1 MIQLDASYAACQG
14 IAQVSGS
21 NFYRAFD
28 FLRLDR
34 RRAMTALYAFS
45 RLADDA
51 TDGDSDQTWRA
62 EDWVQ
67 WIEGLDQN
75 PSPNR
80 LEPLEAIRLALAD
93 SVERFAIPKELL
105 KQIVLGVDQDSRP
118 QVIEHYDQLQSYMY
132 RVASA
137 VGLSC
142 MAIWSTKGVPLV
154 GTREHRMAVDC
165 GHAFQLTNILRDLV
179 EDAQRGR
186 MYLAQE
192 DLVRFG
198 FHRESLIQALRGSD
212 RARGVHEVEQLGDWN
227 GLMRLYCQRAEGCY
241 DQARGL
247 GSHLDAD
254 GQRMFAM
261 IWQTYYQIFKQI
273 QDDPRSPLIGRPS
286 LGLPQKI
293 KLYVSHAFTPWFR
306 SIIAPEPRT
315 TFRSDAMWEGSPRV
329 AVVGGGLAGIQTAMH
344 LSKHGC
350 ETWLIE
356 SRSRLGGRVG
366 SFIDPQSGQAID
378 YCQHVGMRCCGELI
392 RFIEETGQRDQWQ
405 EQSTLWF
412 RSRAGKP
419 FQAAAWPLPAPFHL
433 SGLLLKWPDLSL
445 VDRIAIASALGKLIR
460 TRPTRDFERQ
470 MALEWLKAQRQPRN
484 AIDSFWSTILVS
496 ALGEQLPRITMGSVH
511 KVMIDGFA
519 ATKDAYHLLVP
530 QRSLSEL
537 IDQAA
542 QESLAKIGVRLVVGQ
557 AVEGLSRNPSGTWG
571 VGVKTK
577 SDSAVKLPLLP
588 DRSELPAMPAMP
600 AMPEFQAVVLAVPWH
615 RLGTILRDTGLEH
628 LPGAAK
634 TLSDVQGLESAP
646 ITGVHT
652 WWSKKWFNDPH
663 AILIDRLCQWVFPG
677 PGESDPNASEH
688 YYQIVISGSRDL
700 PKGDTEAVL
709 RSVESDLREV
719 FPELGNSGAKL
730 LRGKVVTDPQSV
742 FSVSR
747 GHDESRLDTATFGAQ
762 GLFLAGDWTATG
774 WPATMEGALR
784 SGSLAANQV
793 LHYVGRAAEVS
804 VDR

>member
-1 MIQLDASYAACQG
+1 MIQLDASYAACQQ
-14 IAQVSGS
+14 IAQASGS

-51 TDGDSDQTWRA
+51 TDGDSDQKASDRNWQA
-62 EDWVQ
+62 EDWLV

-75 PSPNR
+75 PSPSR
-80 LEPLEAIRLALAD
+80 LEPLAAIRLALAD

-118 QVIEHYDQLQSYMY
+118 QVIEQYDQLQSYMY

-142 MAIWSTKGVPLV
+142 MAIWSTTGVPLA
-154 GTREHRMAVDC
+154 GTSEHRMAVDC

-198 FHRESLIQALRGSD
+198 FHRDSLIEALRGSD
-212 RARGVHEVEQLGDWN
+212 LARRGQGVEKLGDWK

-261 IWQTYYQIFKQI
+261 IWQTYHQIFKQI
-273 QDDPRSPLIGRPS
+273 QEDPSSPLVGRPS

-306 SIIAPEPRT
+306 SLRAPEPRT
-315 TFRSDAMWEGSPRV
+315 TFRSDAMWEGAPRV

-344 LSKHGC
+344 LAKHGC

-366 SFIDPQSGQAID
+366 SFSDPQSGQAID

-392 RFIEETGQRDQWQ
+392 RFIEDTGQRDQWH

-412 RSRAGKP
+412 RSRAGRP

-433 SGLLLKWPDLSL
+433 SGLLLKWPDLSP

-470 MALEWLKAQRQPRN
+470 MALEWLKRQRQPRN

-537 IDQAA
+537 IDQTAG
-542 QESLAKIGVRLVVGQ
+542 ESLARIGVRLVAGQ
-557 AVEGLSRNPSGTWG
+557 AVEGLSRSGSGTWSLG
-571 VGVKTK
+571 LKTK
-577 SDSAVKLPLLP
+577 SDSASKLPA
-588 DRSELPAMPAMP
+588 LPALPEMSALPA
-600 AMPEFQAVVLAVPWH
+600 FQAVVLAVPWH
-615 RLGTILRDTGLEH
+615 RLGGILSGATIDN
-628 LPGAAK
+628 LPDGAK
-634 TLSDVQGLESAP
+634 TLGDVQSLESAP

-677 PGESDPNASEH
+677 PGESDSNASEH

-700 PKGDTEAVL
+700 PKGDSEAVL
-709 RSVESDLREV
+709 RSVEADLREV
-719 FPELGNSGAKL
+719 FPELGSSGAKL
-730 LRGKVVTDPQSV
+730 IRGKVVTDPQSV

-747 GHDESRLDTATFGAQ
+747 GHDQSRLETARFGAQ

-784 SGSLAANQV
+784 SGSLAASQV

>member
-1 MIQLDASYAACQG
+1 MIQLDASYAACQR
-14 IAQVSGS
+14 IAQASGS
-21 NFYRAFD
+21 NFYRAFN

-51 TDGDSDQTWRA
+51 TDGDSDPKASDQRWQA
-62 EDWVQ
+62 EDWLE
-67 WIEGLDQN
+67 WIDGLDQN

-118 QVIEHYDQLQSYMY
+118 ESIEHYDQLQSYMY

-142 MAIWSTKGVPLV
+142 MAIWSTKGVPLA
-154 GTREHRMAVDC
+154 GTSEHRMAVDC

-198 FHRESLIQALRGSD
+198 LHRDSLIEALRGSD
-212 RARGVHEVEQLGDWN
+212 MARRGQGVEKLGDWK

-261 IWQTYYQIFKQI
+261 IWQTYHQIFKQI
-273 QDDPRSPLIGRPS
+273 QDDPSSPLVGRPS

-306 SIIAPEPRT
+306 SLRAPEPRP
-315 TFRSDAMWEGSPRV
+315 TFRSDAMWEGAPRV

-344 LSKHGC
+344 LAKHGC

-366 SFIDPQSGQAID
+366 SFTDPQSGQAID

-392 RFIEETGQRDQWQ
+392 RFIEDTGQRDQWN

-433 SGLLLKWPDLSL
+433 SGLLLKWPDLSP

-537 IDQAA
+537 IDQTAK
-542 QESLAKIGVRLVVGQ
+542 ESLARIGVRLVAGQ
-557 AVEGLSRNPSGTWG
+557 AVEGLSRSGSGTWSLG
-571 VGVKTK
+571 FKTK
-577 SDSAVKLPLLP
+577 SDSASKLLALP
-588 DRSELPAMPAMP
+588 EIPAL
-600 AMPEFQAVVLAVPWH
+600 PEFQAVVLAVPWH

-634 TLSDVQGLESAP
+634 SLSDVHGLESAP

-677 PGESDPNASEH
+677 PGESDPNASAH

-700 PKGDTEAVL
+700 PKGDSEAVL
-709 RSVESDLREV
+709 RSVEADLREV

>member
-1 MIQLDASYAACQG
+1 MIQLDASYAACQQ
-14 IAQVSGS
+14 IAQASGS

-51 TDGDSDQTWRA
+51 TDDESDPKASDQRWQA
-62 EDWVQ
+62 EHWLQ

-75 PSPNR
+75 PSPCR

-118 QVIEHYDQLQSYMY
+118 QVIEGYNQLQSYMY

-142 MAIWSTKGVPLV
+142 IAIWSTTGVPLA
-154 GTREHRMAVDC
+154 GTSEHRMAVDC

-198 FHRESLIQALRGSD
+198 FHRDSLIEALRGSD
-212 RARGVHEVEQLGDWN
+212 MARRGQGVEKLGDWE
-227 GLMRLYCQRAEGCY
+227 GLMRLYCQRAEGCF

-261 IWQTYYQIFKQI
+261 IWQTYHRIFKHI
-273 QDDPRSPLIGRPS
+273 QDDPSSPLVGRPS

-306 SIIAPEPRT
+306 SLRAPEPRT
-315 TFRSDAMWEGSPRV
+315 TFRSDAISEGAPRV

-344 LSKHGC
+344 LAKHGC

-366 SFIDPQSGQAID
+366 SFTDPQSGQAID

-392 RFIEETGQRDQWQ
+392 RFIEDTGQRDHWH

-433 SGLLLKWPDLSL
+433 SGLLLKWPDLSPL
-445 VDRIAIASALGKLIR
+445 DRIAIASALGKLIR

-470 MALEWLKAQRQPRN
+470 MALEWLKTQRQPRN

-537 IDQAA
+537 IDQTAK
-542 QESLAKIGVRLVVGQ
+542 ESLARIGVRLVAGQ
-557 AVEGLSRNPSGTWG
+557 AVEGLRRSGSGTWSLG
-571 VGVKTK
+571 LKTK
-577 SDSAVKLPLLP
+577 SDSASKLLTLP
-588 DRSELPAMPAMP
+588 EIPAL
-600 AMPEFQAVVLAVPWH
+600 PEFQAVVLAVPWH
-615 RLGTILRDTGLEH
+615 RLGVI
-628 LPGAAK
+628 
-634 TLSDVQGLESAP
+634 LSDATIDSLPDGARTLGDVQSLESAP

-677 PGESDPNASEH
+677 PGESDPNAYEH

-700 PKGDTEAVL
+700 PKGDSEAVL
-709 RSVESDLREV
+709 RSVETDLREV

-747 GHDESRLDTATFGAQ
+747 GHDQSRLDTAAFGAQ

>member
-14 IAQVSGS
+14 IAQASGS

-51 TDGDSDQTWRA
+51 TDGQSDSKSSDQNWQA
-62 EDWVQ
+62 EDWLE

-75 PSPNR
+75 PSPSR

-118 QVIEHYDQLQSYMY
+118 QSIEHYGQLQSYMY

-142 MAIWSTKGVPLV
+142 TAIWSTKGVPLA
-154 GTREHRMAVDC
+154 GTSEHHMAVDC

-186 MYLAQE
+186 MYLAHE
-192 DLVRFG
+192 DLMRFG
-198 FHRESLIQALRGSD
+198 FDRVALIEALRVSD
-212 RARGVHEVEQLGDWN
+212 PDSGGQGVEKLGDWK

-241 DQARGL
+241 DQAWGL
-247 GSHLDAD
+247 GQHLDAD

-261 IWQTYYQIFKQI
+261 IWQTYHQIFKQI
-273 QDDPRSPLIGRPS
+273 QNDPRSPLVGRPS

-306 SIIAPEPRT
+306 SLRAPAPRT
-315 TFRSDAMWEGSPRV
+315 IFRSDAMGQGAPRV

-344 LSKHGC
+344 LAKHGC

-366 SFIDPQSGQAID
+366 SFTDPQSGQPID

-392 RFIEETGQRDQWQ
+392 RFIEDTGQREQWH

-419 FQAAAWPLPAPFHL
+419 FQAAAWPLPVPFHL
-433 SGLLLKWPDLSL
+433 SGLLFKWPDLSPL
-445 VDRIAIASALGKLIR
+445 DRIAIASALGKLIR

-470 MALEWLKAQRQPRN
+470 MALDWLKAQRQPRN

-537 IDQAA
+537 IDQTAKA
-542 QESLAKIGVRLVVGQ
+542 SLARIGVRLVAGQ
-557 AVEGLSRNPSGTWG
+557 GVEGLRRSGSGTWSLG
-571 VGVKTK
+571 IKTK
-577 SDSAVKLPLLP
+577 SDSVANL
-588 DRSELPAMPAMP
+588 SEFPQV
-600 AMPEFQAVVLAVPWH
+600 PEFQAVVLAVPWH
-615 RLGTILRDTGLEH
+615 RLGMILSDATIDSLPDGGKILRD
-628 LPGAAK
+628 
-634 TLSDVQGLESAP
+634 VQSLESAP

-677 PGESDPNASEH
+677 PSESDPNASEH

-700 PKGDTEAVL
+700 PKGDSEAVL
-709 RSVESDLREV
+709 RSVEADLREV
-719 FPELGNSGAKL
+719 FPELVRSGAEL

-747 GHDESRLDTATFGAQ
+747 GHDQSRLETATFGAQ

-784 SGSLAANQV
+784 SGSLAASQV

>member
-1 MIQLDASYAACQG
+1 MIQLDASYAACQQ
-14 IAQVSGS
+14 IAQASGS

-51 TDGDSDQTWRA
+51 TDGDSDPKAPDQRWQA
-62 EDWVQ
+62 EDWLE
-67 WIEGLDQN
+67 WIDGLDQN
-75 PSPNR
+75 ASPRR
-80 LEPLEAIRLALAD
+80 LESLEAIRLALAD

-118 QVIEHYDQLQSYMY
+118 ESIEHYDQLQSYMY

-142 MAIWSTKGVPLV
+142 MAIWSTKGVPLA
-154 GTREHRMAVDC
+154 GTSEHRMAVDC

-198 FHRESLIQALRGSD
+198 FHRDSLIEALRGSD
-212 RARGVHEVEQLGDWN
+212 VARRGQGVEKLGDWK

-247 GSHLDAD
+247 VSHLDAD

-261 IWQTYYQIFKQI
+261 IWQTYHQIFKQI
-273 QDDPRSPLIGRPS
+273 QGDPSSPLVGRPS

-306 SIIAPEPRT
+306 SLRAPEPRT
-315 TFRSDAMWEGSPRV
+315 TFRSDAMWEGAPRV

-344 LSKHGC
+344 LAKHGC

-366 SFIDPQSGQAID
+366 SFTDPQSGQAID

-392 RFIEETGQRDQWQ
+392 RFIEDTGQRDQWH

-433 SGLLLKWPDLSL
+433 SGLLLKWPDLSPL
-445 VDRIAIASALGKLIR
+445 DRIAIASALGKLIR

-537 IDQAA
+537 IDQTAK
-542 QESLAKIGVRLVVGQ
+542 ESLARIGVRLVAGQ
-557 AVEGLSRNPSGTWG
+557 AVEGLRRSGSGTWSLG
-571 VGVKTK
+571 LKTK
-577 SDSAVKLPLLP
+577 SDSASKLLALP
-588 DRSELPAMPAMP
+588 EIPAL
-600 AMPEFQAVVLAVPWH
+600 PEFQAVVLAVPWH
-615 RLGTILRDTGLEH
+615 RLGVILSDATIGS
-628 LPGAAK
+628 LPDGAK
-634 TLSDVQGLESAP
+634 TLRDVQSLESAP

-700 PKGDTEAVL
+700 PKGDSEAVL
-709 RSVESDLREV
+709 RSVEADLREV

>member
-14 IAQVSGS
+14 IAQASGS

-51 TDGDSDQTWRA
+51 TDGDSDPKASDQKASDQNWQA

-93 SVERFAIPKELL
+93 SVKRFAIPKELL

-154 GTREHRMAVDC
+154 GTREHQMAVDC

-198 FHRESLIQALRGSD
+198 FHREPLIEALSGTD
-212 RARGVHEVEQLGDWN
+212 RARGVQVVEKLGDWN

-306 SIIAPEPRT
+306 SIIAPEPRM
-315 TFRSDAMWEGSPRV
+315 TFRSDAIWEGAPRV

-344 LSKHGC
+344 LAKHGC

-433 SGLLLKWPDLSL
+433 SGLLLKWPDLSP

-542 QESLAKIGVRLVVGQ
+542 RESLARIGVRLVVGQ

-571 VGVKTK
+571 VGMKSK
-577 SDSAVKLPLLP
+577 SDPGSKLP
-588 DRSELPAMPAMP
+588 ELP
-600 AMPEFQAVVLAVPWH
+600 AMPEFQAVVVAVPWH
-615 RLGTILRDTGLEH
+615 RLGTILRDAGLAQ

-634 TLSDVQGLESAP
+634 SLSDVQGLESAP

-677 PGESDPNASEH
+677 PGESDPNACEH

-709 RSVESDLREV
+709 RSVEADLREV

-762 GLFLAGDWTATG
+762 GMFLAGDWTATG

-804 VDR
+804 IDR

>member
-1 MIQLDASYAACQG
+1 MIQLDASYAECQG
-14 IAQVSGS
+14 IAQASGS

-51 TDGDSDQTWRA
+51 TDGDSEQKALDQTWRA

-93 SVERFAIPKELL
+93 SVERFAIPKDLL

-142 MAIWSTKGVPLV
+142 MAIWSTKGVPLA

-198 FHRESLIQALRGSD
+198 FHRDSLIEALSGTD
-212 RARGVHEVEQLGDWN
+212 RARGVQGVEKLGDWN

-247 GSHLDAD
+247 GTHLDAD

-261 IWQTYYQIFKQI
+261 IWQTYHQIFKQI
-273 QDDPRSPLIGRPS
+273 QDDPRAPLVGRPS

-306 SIIAPEPRT
+306 SMIATEPRT
-315 TFRSDAMWEGSPRV
+315 TFRSDTMWEGVPRV

-344 LSKHGC
+344 LAKHGC

-366 SFIDPQSGQAID
+366 SFIDPQSNQAID

-433 SGLLLKWPDLSL
+433 SGLLLKWPDLSP

-542 QESLAKIGVRLVVGQ
+542 RESLAKIGVRLVVGQ
-557 AVEGLSRNPSGTWG
+557 AAEGLSRNPSGTWSLG
-571 VGVKTK
+571 MKSK
-577 SDSAVKLPLLP
+577 SDPGSKLPLLTDMP
-588 DRSELPAMPAMP
+588 ELP

-615 RLGTILRDTGLEH
+615 RLGTIMRDTGLAH
-628 LPGAAK
+628 LPGATK

-709 RSVESDLREV
+709 RSVEADLREV

-742 FSVSR
+742 FSVSW

>member
-1 MIQLDASYAACQG
+1 MIQLDASYAACQQ
-14 IAQVSGS
+14 IALASGS

-51 TDGDSDQTWRA
+51 TDGDSDPNASDQNWQA
-62 EDWVQ
+62 EDWLE

-75 PSPNR
+75 PSPSR

-118 QVIEHYDQLQSYMY
+118 ESIEHYDQLQSYMY

-142 MAIWSTKGVPLV
+142 MAIWSTKGVPLA
-154 GTREHRMAVDC
+154 GTSEHRMAVDC

-186 MYLAQE
+186 IYLAQE

-198 FHRESLIQALRGSD
+198 FRRDSLIEALRGSD
-212 RARGVHEVEQLGDWN
+212 VARRGQGVEKLGDWK

-261 IWQTYYQIFKQI
+261 IWQTYHQIFKQI
-273 QDDPRSPLIGRPS
+273 QDDPSSPLVGRPS

-306 SIIAPEPRT
+306 SLRAPEPRT
-315 TFRSDAMWEGSPRV
+315 TFRSDAMWEGAPRV

-344 LSKHGC
+344 LAKHGC

-366 SFIDPQSGQAID
+366 SFTDPQSGQAID

-392 RFIEETGQRDQWQ
+392 RFIEDTGQREQWH

-433 SGLLLKWPDLSL
+433 SGLLLKWPDLSP
-445 VDRIAIASALGKLIR
+445 VDRIAIAMALGKLIR

-537 IDQAA
+537 IDQTAK
-542 QESLAKIGVRLVVGQ
+542 ESLARIGVRLVAGQ
-557 AVEGLSRNPSGTWG
+557 AVEGLSRSGSGTWSLG
-571 VGVKTK
+571 LKTK
-577 SDSAVKLPLLP
+577 SDSASKLLALP
-588 DRSELPAMPAMP
+588 EIPAL
-600 AMPEFQAVVLAVPWH
+600 PEFQGVVLAVPWH
-615 RLGTILRDTGLEH
+615 RLGTILGDATIGS
-628 LPGAAK
+628 LPDGAK
-634 TLSDVQGLESAP
+634 TLRDVQSLESAP

-677 PGESDPNASEH
+677 PSESDPNASEH

-700 PKGDTEAVL
+700 PKGDSEAVL
-709 RSVESDLREV
+709 RSVEADLREV

-747 GHDESRLDTATFGAQ
+747 GHDQSRLETATFGAQ

>member
-1 MIQLDASYAACQG
+1 MIQLDASYAACQQ
-14 IAQVSGS
+14 IAQASGS

-51 TDGDSDQTWRA
+51 TDGDSDPKASDPNWQA
-62 EDWVQ
+62 DDWLE

-75 PSPNR
+75 PSPRR

-118 QVIEHYDQLQSYMY
+118 ESIEHYDQLQSYMY

-142 MAIWSTKGVPLV
+142 MAIWSTKGVPLA
-154 GTREHRMAVDC
+154 GTSEHRMAVDC

-198 FHRESLIQALRGSD
+198 FHRDSLIEALRGSD
-212 RARGVHEVEQLGDWN
+212 VARRGQGVEKLGDWK

-247 GSHLDAD
+247 VSHLDAD

-261 IWQTYYQIFKQI
+261 IWQTYHQIFKQI
-273 QDDPRSPLIGRPS
+273 QDDPSSPLVGRPS

-306 SIIAPEPRT
+306 SLRAPEPRT
-315 TFRSDAMWEGSPRV
+315 TFRSDAMWEGAPRV

-344 LSKHGC
+344 LAKHGC

-366 SFIDPQSGQAID
+366 SFTDPQSGQAID

-392 RFIEETGQRDQWQ
+392 RFIEDTGQRDQWH

-433 SGLLLKWPDLSL
+433 SGLLLKWPDLSPL
-445 VDRIAIASALGKLIR
+445 DRIAIASALGKLIR

-537 IDQAA
+537 IDQTAK
-542 QESLAKIGVRLVVGQ
+542 ESLARIGVRLVAGQ
-557 AVEGLSRNPSGTWG
+557 AVEGLSRSGSGTWSLG
-571 VGVKTK
+571 LKTK
-577 SDSAVKLPLLP
+577 SDSASKLLALP
-588 DRSELPAMPAMP
+588 EIPAL
-600 AMPEFQAVVLAVPWH
+600 PEFQAVVLAVPWH
-615 RLGTILRDTGLEH
+615 RLGVILSDATIGS
-628 LPGAAK
+628 LPDGAK
-634 TLSDVQGLESAP
+634 TLRDVQSLESAP

-700 PKGDTEAVL
+700 PKGDSEAVL
-709 RSVESDLREV
+709 RSVEADLREV

>member
-1 MIQLDASYAACQG
+1 MIQLDASYAACQQ
-14 IAQVSGS
+14 IAQASGS

-51 TDGDSDQTWRA
+51 TDDESDPKASDQRWQA

-118 QVIEHYDQLQSYMY
+118 QSIEHYDQLQSYMY

-142 MAIWSTKGVPLV
+142 MAIWSTKGVPLA
-154 GTREHRMAVDC
+154 GTSEHRMAVDC

-198 FHRESLIQALRGSD
+198 FHRDSLIEALRGSD
-212 RARGVHEVEQLGDWN
+212 MARRGQGVEKLGDWE

-261 IWQTYYQIFKQI
+261 IWQTYHQIFKQI
-273 QDDPRSPLIGRPS
+273 QDDPSSPLVGRPS

-306 SIIAPEPRT
+306 SLGVPEPRT
-315 TFRSDAMWEGSPRV
+315 TFRSDAISEGAPRV

-344 LSKHGC
+344 LAKHGC

-366 SFIDPQSGQAID
+366 SFTDPQSGQAID

-392 RFIEETGQRDQWQ
+392 RFIEDTGQRDHWH

-433 SGLLLKWPDLSL
+433 SGLLLKWPDLSPL
-445 VDRIAIASALGKLIR
+445 DRIAIASALGKLIR

-470 MALEWLKAQRQPRN
+470 MALEWLKTQRQPRN

-537 IDQAA
+537 IDQTAK
-542 QESLAKIGVRLVVGQ
+542 ESLARIGVRLVAGQ
-557 AVEGLSRNPSGTWG
+557 AVEGLRRSGSGTWSLG
-571 VGVKTK
+571 LKTK
-577 SDSAVKLPLLP
+577 SDSASKLLTLP
-588 DRSELPAMPAMP
+588 EIPAL
-600 AMPEFQAVVLAVPWH
+600 PEFQAVVLAVPWH
-615 RLGTILRDTGLEH
+615 RLGVI
-628 LPGAAK
+628 
-634 TLSDVQGLESAP
+634 LSDATIDSLPDGARTLGDVQSLESAP

-677 PGESDPNASEH
+677 PGESDPNAHEH

-700 PKGDTEAVL
+700 PKGDSEAVL
-709 RSVESDLREV
+709 RSVETDLREV

-747 GHDESRLDTATFGAQ
+747 GHDQSRLDTAAFGAQ

>member
-1 MIQLDASYAACQG
+1 MIQLDASYAACQQ
-14 IAQVSGS
+14 IAQASGS

-51 TDGDSDQTWRA
+51 TDGDSDPKAPDRRWQA
-62 EDWVQ
+62 EDWLE

-118 QVIEHYDQLQSYMY
+118 ESIEHYSQLQSYMY

-142 MAIWSTKGVPLV
+142 MAIWSTKGVPLA
-154 GTREHRMAVDC
+154 GTSEHRMAVDC

-198 FHRESLIQALRGSD
+198 FHRDSLIEALRGSD
-212 RARGVHEVEQLGDWN
+212 VARRGQGVEKLGDWK

-247 GSHLDAD
+247 VSHLDAD

-261 IWQTYYQIFKQI
+261 IWQTYHQIFKQI
-273 QDDPRSPLIGRPS
+273 QDDPSSPLVGRPS

-306 SIIAPEPRT
+306 SLRAPEPRT
-315 TFRSDAMWEGSPRV
+315 TFRSDAMWEGAPRV

-344 LSKHGC
+344 LAKHGC

-366 SFIDPQSGQAID
+366 SFTDPQSGQAID

-392 RFIEETGQRDQWQ
+392 RFIEDTGQRDQWH

-412 RSRAGKP
+412 RSRGGKP

-433 SGLLLKWPDLSL
+433 SGLLLKWPDLSPL
-445 VDRIAIASALGKLIR
+445 DRIAIASALGKLIR

-470 MALEWLKAQRQPRN
+470 MALEWLKAQRQPGN

-537 IDQAA
+537 IDQTAK
-542 QESLAKIGVRLVVGQ
+542 ESLARIGVRLVAGQ
-557 AVEGLSRNPSGTWG
+557 AVEGLRRSGSGTWSLG
-571 VGVKTK
+571 LKTK
-577 SDSAVKLPLLP
+577 SDSASKLLALP
-588 DRSELPAMPAMP
+588 EIPAL
-600 AMPEFQAVVLAVPWH
+600 PEFQAVVLAVPWH
-615 RLGTILRDTGLEH
+615 RLGVILSDATIGS
-628 LPGAAK
+628 LPDGAK
-634 TLSDVQGLESAP
+634 TLRDVQSLESAP

-700 PKGDTEAVL
+700 PKGDPEAVL
-709 RSVESDLREV
+709 RSVEADLREV

>member
-1 MIQLDASYAACQG
+1 MIQLDASYAACQQ
-14 IAQVSGS
+14 IAQASGS

-51 TDGDSDQTWRA
+51 TDGDSDPKAPDPNWQA
-62 EDWVQ
+62 DDWLQ

-75 PSPNR
+75 ASPRR

-105 KQIVLGVDQDSRP
+105 KQIVLGIDQDSRP
-118 QVIEHYDQLQSYMY
+118 ESIEHYDQLQSYMY

-142 MAIWSTKGVPLV
+142 MAIWSIKGVPLA
-154 GTREHRMAVDC
+154 GTSEHRMAVDC

-198 FHRESLIQALRGSD
+198 FHRDSLIEALRGSD
-212 RARGVHEVEQLGDWN
+212 MARRGQGVEKLGDWK

-261 IWQTYYQIFKQI
+261 IWQTYHQIFKQI
-273 QDDPRSPLIGRPS
+273 QDDPSSPLVGRPS

-306 SIIAPEPRT
+306 SLRAPEPRT
-315 TFRSDAMWEGSPRV
+315 TFRSDAMWEGAPRV

-344 LSKHGC
+344 LAKHGC

-366 SFIDPQSGQAID
+366 SFTDPQSGQAID

-392 RFIEETGQRDQWQ
+392 RFIEDTGQRDQWH

-433 SGLLLKWPDLSL
+433 SGLLLKWPDLSPL
-445 VDRIAIASALGKLIR
+445 DRIAIASALGKLIR

-537 IDQAA
+537 IDQTAK
-542 QESLAKIGVRLVVGQ
+542 ESLARIGVRLVAGQ
-557 AVEGLSRNPSGTWG
+557 AVEGLRRSGSGTWSLG
-571 VGVKTK
+571 LKTK
-577 SDSAVKLPLLP
+577 SDSASKLLALP
-588 DRSELPAMPAMP
+588 EIPAL
-600 AMPEFQAVVLAVPWH
+600 PEFQAVVLAVPWH
-615 RLGTILRDTGLEH
+615 RLGVILSDATIGS
-628 LPGAAK
+628 LPDGAK
-634 TLSDVQGLESAP
+634 TLRDVQSLESAP

-677 PGESDPNASEH
+677 PSESDPNASEH

-700 PKGDTEAVL
+700 PKGDPEAVL
-709 RSVESDLREV
+709 RSVEADLREV

-747 GHDESRLDTATFGAQ
+747 GHDESRLETATFGSQ

>member
-1 MIQLDASYAACQG
+1 MIQLDASYAACQQ
-14 IAQVSGS
+14 IAQASGS

-51 TDGDSDQTWRA
+51 TDDESDPKASDQRWQA

-118 QVIEHYDQLQSYMY
+118 QSIEHYDQLQSYMY

-142 MAIWSTKGVPLV
+142 MAIWSTKGVPLA
-154 GTREHRMAVDC
+154 GTSEHRMAVDC

-198 FHRESLIQALRGSD
+198 FHRDSLIEALRGSD
-212 RARGVHEVEQLGDWN
+212 MARRGQGVEKLGDWE

-261 IWQTYYQIFKQI
+261 IWQTYHQIFKQI
-273 QDDPRSPLIGRPS
+273 QDDPSSPLVGRPS

-306 SIIAPEPRT
+306 SLGVPEPRT
-315 TFRSDAMWEGSPRV
+315 TFRSDAMWEGAPRI

-344 LSKHGC
+344 LAKHGC

-366 SFIDPQSGQAID
+366 SFTDPQSGQAID

-392 RFIEETGQRDQWQ
+392 RFIEDTGQRDHWH

-433 SGLLLKWPDLSL
+433 SGLLLKWPDLSPL
-445 VDRIAIASALGKLIR
+445 DRIAIASALGKLIR

-470 MALEWLKAQRQPRN
+470 MALEWLKTQRQPRN

-537 IDQAA
+537 IDQTAK
-542 QESLAKIGVRLVVGQ
+542 ESLARIGVRLVAGQ
-557 AVEGLSRNPSGTWG
+557 AVEGLRRSGSGTWSLG
-571 VGVKTK
+571 LKTK
-577 SDSAVKLPLLP
+577 SDSASKLLTLP
-588 DRSELPAMPAMP
+588 EIPAL
-600 AMPEFQAVVLAVPWH
+600 PEFQAVVLAVPWH
-615 RLGTILRDTGLEH
+615 RLGGI
-628 LPGAAK
+628 
-634 TLSDVQGLESAP
+634 LSDATIDSLPDGARTLGDVQSLESAP

-677 PGESDPNASEH
+677 PGESDPNAHEH

-700 PKGDTEAVL
+700 PKGDSEAVL
-709 RSVESDLREV
+709 RSVETDLREV

-747 GHDESRLDTATFGAQ
+747 GHDQSRLDTAAFGAQ

>member
-1 MIQLDASYAACQG
+1 MIQLDASYAACQQ
-14 IAQVSGS
+14 IAQASGS

-51 TDGDSDQTWRA
+51 TDGDSDPKAPDQRWQA
-62 EDWVQ
+62 EDWLE
-67 WIEGLDQN
+67 WIDGLDQN
-75 PSPNR
+75 PSPRR

-118 QVIEHYDQLQSYMY
+118 ESIEHYGQLQSYMY

-142 MAIWSTKGVPLV
+142 MAIWSTKGVPLA
-154 GTREHRMAVDC
+154 GTSEHRMAVDC

-198 FHRESLIQALRGSD
+198 FHRDSLIEALRGSD
-212 RARGVHEVEQLGDWN
+212 VARRGQGVEKLGDWK

-247 GSHLDAD
+247 VSHLDAD

-261 IWQTYYQIFKQI
+261 IWQTYHQIFKQI
-273 QDDPRSPLIGRPS
+273 QDDPSSPLVGRPS

-306 SIIAPEPRT
+306 SLRAPEPRT
-315 TFRSDAMWEGSPRV
+315 TFRSDAMWEGAPRV

-344 LSKHGC
+344 LAKHGC

-366 SFIDPQSGQAID
+366 SFTDPQSGQAID

-392 RFIEETGQRDQWQ
+392 RFIEDTGQRDQWH

-433 SGLLLKWPDLSL
+433 SGLLLKWPDLSP

-537 IDQAA
+537 IDQTAK
-542 QESLAKIGVRLVVGQ
+542 ESLARIGVRLVAGQ
-557 AVEGLSRNPSGTWG
+557 AVEGLRRSGSGTWSLG
-571 VGVKTK
+571 LKTK
-577 SDSAVKLPLLP
+577 SDSASKLLALP
-588 DRSELPAMPAMP
+588 EIPAL
-600 AMPEFQAVVLAVPWH
+600 PEFQAVVLAVPWH
-615 RLGTILRDTGLEH
+615 RLGVILSDATIGS
-628 LPGAAK
+628 LPDGAK
-634 TLSDVQGLESAP
+634 TLRDVQSLESAP

-677 PGESDPNASEH
+677 PSESDPNASEH

-700 PKGDTEAVL
+700 PKGDPEAVL
-709 RSVESDLREV
+709 RSVEADLREV

>member
-1 MIQLDASYAACQG
+1 MIQLDASYAACQQ
-14 IAQVSGS
+14 IAQASGS

-51 TDGDSDQTWRA
+51 TDGDSDPKAPDQRWQA
-62 EDWVQ
+62 EDWLE
-67 WIEGLDQN
+67 WIDGLDQN

-118 QVIEHYDQLQSYMY
+118 ESIEHYDQLQSYMY

-142 MAIWSTKGVPLV
+142 MAIWSTKGVPLA
-154 GTREHRMAVDC
+154 GTSEHRMAVDC

-198 FHRESLIQALRGSD
+198 FHRDSLIEALRGSD
-212 RARGVHEVEQLGDWN
+212 VARRGQGVEKLGDWK

-247 GSHLDAD
+247 VSHLDAD

-261 IWQTYYQIFKQI
+261 IWQTYHQIFKQI
-273 QDDPRSPLIGRPS
+273 QDDPSSPLVGRPS

-306 SIIAPEPRT
+306 SLRAPEPRT
-315 TFRSDAMWEGSPRV
+315 TFRSDAMWEGAPRV

-344 LSKHGC
+344 LAKHGC

-366 SFIDPQSGQAID
+366 SFTDPQSGQAID

-392 RFIEETGQRDQWQ
+392 RFIEDTGQRDQWH

-433 SGLLLKWPDLSL
+433 SGLLLKWPDLSPL
-445 VDRIAIASALGKLIR
+445 DRIAIASALGKLIR

-542 QESLAKIGVRLVVGQ
+542 QESLARIGVRLVAGQ
-557 AVEGLSRNPSGTWG
+557 AVEGLRRSGSGTWSLG
-571 VGVKTK
+571 LKTK
-577 SDSAVKLPLLP
+577 SDSASKLLALP
-588 DRSELPAMPAMP
+588 EIPAL
-600 AMPEFQAVVLAVPWH
+600 PEFQAVVLAVPWH
-615 RLGTILRDTGLEH
+615 RLGVILSDATIGS
-628 LPGAAK
+628 LPDGAK
-634 TLSDVQGLESAP
+634 TLRDVQSLESAP

-700 PKGDTEAVL
+700 PKGDSEAVL
-709 RSVESDLREV
+709 RSVEADLREV